1 MICKFGLQSI
11 IALVENKE
19 RKKMK
24 NQFRAIGKSLTGL
37 ALIFSMSV
45 IPSFASSHA
54 EAPLISMD
62 RYADGTD
69 VYAFRS
75 TEAGRTGFVTIIA
88 NFIPF
93 QDPSGGPQFFRFDDR
108 VLYEIKIDNTGDGLE
123 DITYQFQF
131 TTQIVNDDT
140 ILGHT
145 TVNENGVISS
155 LADLDYNMPQTY
167 SVQRI
172 DGRFQR
178 RGRFIAGGLRTPPSN
193 VGPRVT
199 PNYEQ
204 NLGQPAIYNLP
215 GGGKVFAGQRDES
228 FFIDVGAIFDGLAF
242 RSIGATG
249 GVDTLR
255 SFNVNSIAI
264 EVPIQD
270 LTSTRTVP
278 ASPTAAGAVIGVF
291 ATASRRSTRVLNSDG
306 TESTE
311 GGFQQISRLGNPLVN
326 ELVIPL
332 GLKNA
337 FNSLSPVGD
346 AVAAPFILDP
356 ELPKLIK
363 LVFGLYGPFSGGPIN
378 INIPPPPRD
387 DLVQIF
393 ATGIPVNAITGPNYT
408 TFLSDGQPHEYMRLN
423 TAIPPSATPSRLG
436 LLGNDVAGFP
446 NGRRVTDD
454 VVDIELRA
462 AVGGTPFTP
471 AFNVAPNNAIG
482 DGVAANFEGF
492 LTRFPYLQTPN
503 AGNTPRLANFPAAQ
517 MRPDGS
523 DQQPPIVDENGKLV
537 GANYRKR

>member
-1 MICKFGLQSI
+1 MSKG
-11 IALVENKE
+11 
-19 RKKMK
+19 
-24 NQFRAIGKSLTGL
+24 FRSIGKSLTGL
-37 ALIFSMSV
+37 ALIFSMAV

-69 VYAFRS
+69 VYGFRS
-75 TEAGRTGFVTIIA
+75 TEAGRGGFVTLIA

-123 DITYQFQF
+123 DITYQFRF
-131 TTQIVNDDT
+131 TTQIRNDDT

-145 TVNENGVISS
+145 TVNENGIVSS

-167 SVQRI
+167 TVSRME
-172 DGRFQR
+172 GRFGR
-178 RGRFIAGGLRTPPSN
+178 RGRVIAAGLRTPPSN

-199 PNYEQ
+199 PNYEA
-204 NLGQPAIYNLP
+204 NLGQPAVYNLS

-228 FFIDVGAIFDGLAF
+228 FFIDVGAIFDGLGF
-242 RSIGATG
+242 RSIAATG

-255 SFNVNSIAI
+255 SFNVSSIAI

-270 LTSTRTVP
+270 LTSTRSVP
-278 ASPTAAGAVIGVF
+278 ASPTADGAVIGVF
-291 ATASRRSTRVLNSDG
+291 ATASRRSMRVINGDG
-306 TESTE
+306 TEDNQ
-311 GGFQQISRLGNPLVN
+311 GAFRQISRLGNPLVN
-326 ELVIPL
+326 ELFIPL
-332 GLKNA
+332 GLKDA
-337 FNSLSPVGD
+337 FNSLSPFGD
-346 AVAAPFILDP
+346 SIAAPFILDP
-356 ELPKLIK
+356 ELPKLIQ
-363 LVFGLYGPFSGGPIN
+363 LIFGLYGPLGGPPVA
-378 INIPPPPRD
+378 INIPPAPRN

-408 TFLSDGQPHEYMRLN
+408 TFLSDGRPHEFLRLN
-423 TAIPPSATPSRLG
+423 TAIPPSANPSRLG
-436 LLGNDVAGFP
+436 LLGGDVAGFP

-471 AFNVAPNNAIG
+471 ATNVSPNNALG

-503 AGNTPRLANFPAAQ
+503 PGNTPRPANFPAEQSLVGEESARQ
-517 MRPDGS
+517 L
-523 DQQPPIVDENGKLV
+523 PIVDKDGKLV
-537 GANYRKR
+537 GANYRRR